1 MPPEAPE
8 KTRRQKITSWL
19 FERLGRSV
27 MTAYGTTR
35 TLYRGRSRFQSIEL
49 AENPELGKL
58 LLLDNELQSA
68 SSDEFIYHETLVHPA
83 MLAHP
88 NPRQVVIL
96 GGGEGGTLREVLK
109 HPSVERAIMIDIDR
123 EVVEA
128 CRRFLPEQSD
138 GAFEDPRAEL
148 VFDDA
153 REWVERTREPIDVII
168 SDLTEPKI
176 SELSASLF
184 SERFFDLLSR
194 RLAPDGILSLQ
205 ASHGSPSKLDRHK
218 AIRGNLLNAFERV
231 RTLLCTIPS
240 FHCLWCFATASQCWD
255 PGLLDSRE
263 IDRRIQARKVEGL
276 RFYDGQ
282 THQRLVS
289 LPHNFRTALRS

>member
-148 VFDDA
+148 VFDDSPA
-153 REWVERTREPIDVII
+153 RRRSRTPSSSRFSLGSVRWEKSCGKRNFI
-168 SDLTEPKI
+168 SAACMN
-176 SELSASLF
+176 SA
-184 SERFFDLLSR
+184 
-194 RLAPDGILSLQ
+194 
-205 ASHGSPSKLDRHK
+205 
-218 AIRGNLLNAFERV
+218 
-231 RTLLCTIPS
+231 
-240 FHCLWCFATASQCWD
+240 
-255 PGLLDSRE
+255 
-263 IDRRIQARKVEGL
+263 
-276 RFYDGQ
+276 
-282 THQRLVS
+282 VS
-289 LPHNFRTALRS
+289 SGRSS